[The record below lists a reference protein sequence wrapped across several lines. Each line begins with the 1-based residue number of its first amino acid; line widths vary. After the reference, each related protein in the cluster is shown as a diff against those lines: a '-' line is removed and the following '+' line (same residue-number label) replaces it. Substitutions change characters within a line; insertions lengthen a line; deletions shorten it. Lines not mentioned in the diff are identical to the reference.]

1 MRSIALVVAAT
12 GCGVVTSIEVAAP
25 PAVTATDLAP
35 PFALTSHQGQTVR
48 LADALTAGNVVLVFY
63 RGHW

>member
-1 MRSIALVVAAT
+1 MALAITAA
-12 GCGVVTSIEVAAP
+12 GCGAITSIEVAKP
-25 PAVTATDLAP
+25 PAVTATDVAP

-48 LADALTAGNVVLVFY
+48 LADALSAGPVVLVFY

>member
-1 MRSIALVVAAT
+1 MRSLALVIAT
-12 GCGVVTSIEVAAP
+12 AGCGAVTSIEVAAP
-25 PAVTATDLAP
+25 PVVTATDLAP

-48 LADALTAGNVVLVFY
+48 LAEALTAGHVALVFY

>member
-1 MRSIALVVAAT
+1 VRSIALVVATA

-35 PFALTSHQGQTVR
+35 PFALMSHQGQTVQ
-48 LADALTAGNVVLVFY
+48 LADALAAGHAVLVFY